1 MMIEPQKLEYNDRET
16 NPPAIVAYFQE
27 SMDDPI
33 DFIVE
38 KMIETAFVALKSN
51 TTDVF
56 YRKQCWEAINAYLSA
71 SLKLDD
77 DRTTLYKFFSHPTF
91 KEGPIPTHQGLH
103 YKCSDSIARSVQQ
116 SALTGLFIAAAIKEL
131 REPAL
136 STMFN
141 TVRHYTMVAI
151 AQQAGPFCSSDKHSY
166 KPQGQDPLVLIDALA
181 VIMGHEEKELCKP
194 GNLALVL
201 ILETATNI
209 LGSKERACQ
218 LPFMEYLSEKMSGLC
233 YERAWYA
240 KIGGCMAIKFLFER
254 MSTKW
259 VLNHL
264 FIFVRALEF
273 VMMDLT
279 GEVSNGAIDMA
290 KINLEKMLKVCVD
303 PAIQEQGSELAEAQN
318 KAMFDITLE
327 FVRQITSSHTIVREQ
342 AMASLRLLAEV
353 QKKTVTEVMEPHKEI
368 LSDMI
373 PPKKHLLR
381 HQPANAQI
389 GLMDGNTFCTTLTP
403 RLFTIDLKIVEHKIF
418 FDELLTLNEA
428 EDQNLTRLPCY
439 KSIPN
444 LVPLRK
450 SALRALAA
458 CHYIAEKRQSIFE
471 VLYAALEKSNTEIQ
485 EAAFE
490 CMQKFI
496 AGFQVEMESVHA
508 IMRPMLLTL
517 GDHRNL
523 TLNCAKRLSYLT
535 QLFPSTF
542 SITLCEQL
550 LQHLRKLLETLITA
564 HKGVTKSGENE
575 QKIATI
581 IGIFHQIP
589 AATPKFIDVLS
600 KLVLQT
606 EKSLMVE
613 ASSPFRIPLMKFLLR

>member
-1 MMIEPQKLEYNDRET
+1 MI
-16 NPPAIVAYFQE
+16 
-27 SMDDPI
+27 
-33 DFIVE
+33 
-38 KMIETAFVALKSN
+38 
-51 TTDVF
+51 
-56 YRKQCWEAINAYLSA
+56 
-71 SLKLDD
+71 
-77 DRTTLYKFFSHPTF
+77 
-91 KEGPIPTHQGLH
+91 
-103 YKCSDSIARSVQQ
+103 
-116 SALTGLFIAAAIKEL
+116 
-131 REPAL
+131 
-136 STMFN
+136 
-141 TVRHYTMVAI
+141 AI
-151 AQQAGPFCSSDKHSY
+151 AQQAGPFCFTNRFPSNR
-166 KPQGQDPLVLIDALA
+166 PQGQDPLVLIDALA

-218 LPFMEYLSEKMSGLC
+218 LPLMEYLADKMCSLC

-240 KIGGCMAIKFLFER
+240 KLGGCMAIKFLFER
-254 MSTKW
+254 MATKW

-264 FIFVRALEF
+264 FVFLRALIF

-290 KINLEKMLKVCVD
+290 KANLEKMLRVCVN
-303 PAIQEQGSELAEAQN
+303 PGVQECSGELMDAQN
-318 KAMFDITLE
+318 KALYEVTHEL
-327 FVRQITSSHTIVREQ
+327 VRQVTSPHTIVREQ
-342 AMASLRLLAEV
+342 AMASLRLLAEI
-353 QKKTVTEVMEPHKEI
+353 QNKTVTEVMEPHKEV
-368 LSDMI
+368 LADMI

-389 GLMDGNTFCTTLTP
+389 GLMDGNTFCTTLNP
-403 RLFTIDLKIVEHKIF
+403 RLFTIDLKTVEHKVF
-418 FDELLTLNEA
+418 FEELLTLNEA
-428 EDQNLTRLPCY
+428 EDINLNRLPCY
-439 KSIPN
+439 KSVPN
-444 LVPLRK
+444 LIPLRK

-458 CHYIAEKRQSIFE
+458 CHYIADKRQNIFE
-471 VLYAALEKSNTEIQ
+471 VLYAALEKPNTELQ

-496 AGFQVEMESVHA
+496 AGFQIDMESVHA

-523 TLNCAKRLSYLT
+523 SLNCVKRLSYLT

-550 LQHLRKLLETLITA
+550 LQHLKKLLENLIQA
-564 HKGVTKSGENE
+564 HKGVSKTGENE

-589 AATPKFIDVLS
+589 AATPKFIDVLCR
-600 KLVLQT
+600 LVMQT
-606 EKSLMVE
+606 EKSLLVE
-613 ASSPFRIPLMKFLLR
+613 ASSPFRIPLMKFLLRY